1 MWHEDAQAVKAH
13 TLTVA
18 APIGVRRPVPV
29 ALGCIVALT
38 IVAWAVLLAEAWRR
52 ESGIAAFLEAVCS
65 PAAIR
70 EARSVLEGIARLG
83 VSAGLW
89 IAMSV
94 AMMLPTASAFLI
106 SYAEIAEERELAGER
121 VVSPAVPALGYLAV
135 WAGVSVVAALAQAL
149 LGAALSTVA
158 LPTAA
163 TTILAGA
170 ALGAAGLYQFSPTK
184 LGCLTRFREPSLLLR
199 ERWSNRPSDA
209 LRLGVDEGG
218 RCFHACWGLM
228 LVMVAVGAMNLIWMA
243 LFSVLIAAEKL
254 SGSARFAKTI
264 GAALLV
270 AGTALS
276 VSAVAPARLLMVL
289 GF

>member
-1 MWHEDAQAVKAH
+1 MKAH

>member
-1 MWHEDAQAVKAH
+1 MKAH

-170 ALGAAGLYQFSPTK
+170 ALGAVGLYQFSPTK

-264 GAALLV
+264 GAVLLV

-276 VSAVAPARLLMVL
+276 VSAVGPARLLMVL